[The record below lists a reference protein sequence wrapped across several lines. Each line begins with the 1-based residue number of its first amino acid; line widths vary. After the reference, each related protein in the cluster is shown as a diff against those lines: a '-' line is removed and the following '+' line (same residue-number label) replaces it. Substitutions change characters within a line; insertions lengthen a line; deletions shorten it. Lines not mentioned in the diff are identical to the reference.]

1 MNSFSDELEKL
12 SYAMGMNMG
21 EYLSHTPVEINREAA
36 LAGMRDFFAGSAR
49 LSAEDYAAAMQTLRS
64 RMQQA
69 AQGQAEQLAS
79 ANAAAEKKFM
89 AENAARKEVSVTPSG
104 LQYEVVKQGNGAKP
118 SATDRVRVHY
128 TGTFL
133 DGREFDSSVRRGEP
147 AEFGV
152 NQVISGWTE
161 ALQMMPVGSRYRL
174 YIPARLAYGERG
186 AGQAIPPNAALIFD
200 VELLDILR

>member
-1 MNSFSDELEKL
+1 MSSFADELEKL

-21 EYLSHTPVEINREAA
+21 EYLSHTPVKINQEAA

-49 LSAEDYAAAMQTLRS
+49 LSAEEYAAAMQTLRT

-69 AQGQAEQLAS
+69 AQGQAEQLAA

-89 AENAARKEVSVTPSG
+89 AENISRKEVSVTPSG
-104 LQYEVVKQGNGAKP
+104 LQYEVVKQGSGAKP
-118 SATDRVRVHY
+118 AATDRVRVHY

-152 NQVISGWTE
+152 NQVIAGWTE

-200 VELLDILR
+200 VELLDILH

>member
-1 MNSFSDELEKL
+1 
-12 SYAMGMNMG
+12 
-21 EYLSHTPVEINREAA
+21 
-36 LAGMRDFFAGSAR
+36 
-49 LSAEDYAAAMQTLRS
+49 MQTVW
-64 RMQQA
+64 A
-69 AQGQAEQLAS
+69 
-79 ANAAAEKKFM
+79 
-89 AENAARKEVSVTPSG
+89 PSG

-152 NQVISGWTE
+152 NQVIAGWTE

-174 YIPARLAYGERG
+174 FIPARLAYGERG